1 MYMYGTFQQFLQN
14 EIATIKDNG
23 LYKSE
28 RIIVS
33 EQGLQMFMNLIGMY
47 NRQAQHHLS

>member
-1 MYMYGTFQQFLQN
+1 MYGYFQQFLQN
-14 EIATIKDNG
+14 EIATIKENG

-33 EQGLQMFMNLIGMY
+33 EQGPKLKLLEEILKY
-47 NRQAQHHLS
+47 